1 MKYQVDFFA
10 PIEATKNIMLFYNA
24 KILLGN
30 HFALFWTFDMFDLL
44 ILMTVSIATL
54 YLLKVTNTIKSLKS
68 THYS

>member
-30 HFALFWTFDMFDLL
+30 QFALFWTFDLFDLL
-44 ILMTVSIATL
+44 ILMTVSIATM

-68 THYS
+68 TQYP

>member
-30 HFALFWTFDMFDLL
+30 QFALFWTFDLFDLL

-54 YLLKVTNTIKSLKS
+54 YLLKVANTIKSLKS
-68 THYS
+68 THYP

>member
-54 YLLKVTNTIKSLKS
+54 YLLKVTNL
-68 THYS
+68 

>member
-10 PIEATKNIMLFYNA
+10 PIEATKNIMLFYNP

-30 HFALFWTFDMFDLL
+30 QFALFWTFDLFDLL

-68 THYS
+68 THYP

>member
-30 HFALFWTFDMFDLL
+30 QFALFWTFDLL
-44 ILMTVSIATL
+44 ILMTVSIATM

-68 THYS
+68 THYP

>member
-10 PIEATKNIMLFYNA
+10 PIEATKNIMLFYNP

-30 HFALFWTFDMFDLL
+30 QFALFWTFDLFDVL

-54 YLLKVTNTIKSLKS
+54 YLLKVINTIKSLKS
-68 THYS
+68 THYP